1 MKITEQSIKEMSVR
15 NYHKRV
21 VITGVGP
28 VTPVGIG
35 KDAYWESLING
46 KSSMRRISFPNKEM
60 SQYRCQIGAPIDGF
74 DLSHF
79 VEKSKLSKHLGRT
92 SQFAVAATW
101 LALRDAGIEFNMNDF
116 EKEEFHHKHTGVYH
130 PKNLDPYQIGV
141 ILGVGVEAMDLME
154 HFHERFLSRGLRG
167 ISPFALPN
175 IYLSSITSHVAQYFS
190 IRGTSYAVSTA
201 CASGTHAM
209 INSFLQIQGGGEDL
223 MVTGGADACITPYVF
238 GGFDVLRAMS
248 VRNNDPNKASRP
260 FDQERDGFVMGEG
273 SGVLV
278 FEELD
283 HARKRGAHIYGEVVG
298 WGMTADAYHLT
309 DPDPNGK
316 SLGKAVKDSLEM
328 AGIHLE
334 EIDYIN
340 PHGTSTLLNDRV
352 ETRMLKDVFGKQAY
366 HIPISST
373 KSITG
378 HLMGA
383 AGGVEAISVLLAIE
397 KGIIHPTINYE
408 FPDPE
413 CDLDYVPNQA
423 RKKEVRLGLS
433 ISAGFGGV
441 NSAILI
447 KRFEG

>member
-1 MKITEQSIKEMSVR
+1 MR
-15 NYHKRV
+15 NYKKRV

-35 KDAYWESLING
+35 KEAYWESLIQG
-46 KSSMRRISFPNKEM
+46 KSSFKRISFPDRSM
-60 SQYRCQIGAPIDGF
+60 DQYRCQIGAPIEGF
-74 DLSHF
+74 DLGHY
-79 VEKSKLSKHLGRT
+79 VERSKHSKHLGKT
-92 SQFAVAATW
+92 SQFAIVAAS
-101 LALRDAGIEFNMNDF
+101 LALKDAGFEFEKNEL
-116 EKEEFHHKHTGVYH
+116 EKEELHKQTGVYH
-130 PKNLDPYQIGV
+130 LKGLDSFQVGV

-154 HFHERFLSRGLRG
+154 HFHERFLSRGPKG

-175 IYLSSITSHVAQYFS
+175 IYLSAITSHVAQYFT
-190 IRGTSYAVSTA
+190 IQGTAYAVSTA

-248 VRNNDPNKASRP
+248 IRNDDPQKACRP
-260 FDQERDGFVMGEG
+260 FDRERDGFVMGEG

-283 HARKRGAHIYGEVVG
+283 HARKRGAHIYAEVIG
-298 WGMTADAYHLT
+298 FGMTADAYHLT
-309 DPDPNGK
+309 DPDPEGK
-316 SLGKAVKDSLEM
+316 ALGKAVSDTLEM
-328 AGIHLE
+328 AGLHPE
-334 EIDYIN
+334 EVDYIN
-340 PHGTSTLLNDRV
+340 PHGTATLLNDRV
-352 ETRMLKDVFGKQAY
+352 ETKIIKDVFGKQAY
-366 HIPISST
+366 RIPISST

-383 AGGVEAISVLLAIE
+383 AGGVEAISALLAIE
-397 KGIIHPTINYE
+397 KGIIHPTLNYE
-408 FPDPE
+408 FPDPG

-423 RKKEVRLGLS
+423 RKKEVKIALS

-441 NSAILI
+441 NSAILL
-447 KRFEG
+447 KKFEDTSSL

>member
-1 MKITEQSIKEMSVR
+1 MDVR
-15 NYHKRV
+15 NYRKRV

-28 VTPVGIG
+28 ITPVGIG
-35 KDAYWESLING
+35 KEAYWESLIHG
-46 KSSMRRISFPNKEM
+46 RSSFKRIEFPNRNIA
-60 SQYRCQIGAPIDGF
+60 QYRCQIGAPVDEF
-74 DLSHF
+74 DLYRY
-79 VEKSKLSKHLGRT
+79 VEKSRHSKHLGKT
-92 SQFAVAATW
+92 SQFAIAATW
-101 LALRDAGIEFNMNDF
+101 LALKDAGIELEKNDL
-116 EKEEFHHKHTGVYH
+116 EKEDLYKQTGVYH
-130 PKNLDPYQIGV
+130 LKGLDSFQIGV

-154 HFHERFLSRGLRG
+154 HYHERFLSRGLKG

-175 IYLSSITSHVAQYFS
+175 MYLSAITSHVAQYFM

-201 CASGTHAM
+201 CASATHAM

-223 MVTGGADACITPYVF
+223 MVTGGADACMTPYVF

-248 VRNNDPNKASRP
+248 IRNDNPQKACRP
-260 FDQERDGFVMGEG
+260 FDRERDGFVMGEG

-298 WGMTADAYHLT
+298 FGMTADAYHLT
-309 DPDPNGK
+309 DPHPDGMA
-316 SLGKAVKDSLEM
+316 LGKAIRDALQM
-328 AGIHLE
+328 GDFHPE

-340 PHGTSTLLNDRV
+340 PHGTSTLLNDKV
-352 ETRMLKDVFGKQAY
+352 ETKTIKNVFGKQAY
-366 HIPISST
+366 RIPISST

-413 CDLDYVPNQA
+413 CDLDYVPNE
-423 RKKEVRLGLS
+423 RREKEVRIGLS

-441 NSAILI
+441 NSVILI
-447 KRFEG
+447 KKFEDNFSL